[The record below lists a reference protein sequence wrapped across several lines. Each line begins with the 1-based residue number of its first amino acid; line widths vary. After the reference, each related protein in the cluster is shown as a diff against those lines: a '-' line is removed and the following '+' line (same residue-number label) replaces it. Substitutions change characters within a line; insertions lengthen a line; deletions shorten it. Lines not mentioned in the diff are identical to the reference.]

1 VANPELK
8 TVSWVERNQSARGL
22 AAKKTQTVASGIV
35 LRGLLHQAHSCYV
48 VATNAPPV
56 FQMNQAGETLN
67 LSQSPTSTFSLG
79 AWRRPAICSILNQ
92 LSRQR
97 RHTGQFFGA
106 NTGSDIQT

>member
-1 VANPELK
+1 
-8 TVSWVERNQSARGL
+8 
-22 AAKKTQTVASGIV
+22 
-35 LRGLLHQAHSCYV
+35 
-48 VATNAPPV
+48 
-56 FQMNQAGETLN
+56 MNQAGETLN

-79 AWRRPAICSILNQ
+79 AWRQPAICSILNQ